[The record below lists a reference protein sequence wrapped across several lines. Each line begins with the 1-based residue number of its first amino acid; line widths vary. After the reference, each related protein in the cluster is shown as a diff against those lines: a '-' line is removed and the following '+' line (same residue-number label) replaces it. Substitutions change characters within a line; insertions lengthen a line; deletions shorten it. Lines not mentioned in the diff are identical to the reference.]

1 MNDTRLL
8 QLLKGM
14 IIDAVNQAQSGH
26 PGGPL
31 SCIDFAYILFT
42 EFLRFDPDDLNWQGR
57 DRFILSAGHASML
70 QYALLHAMGHLD
82 LEHIKRFRQLH
93 SKAPGHPE
101 NIITP
106 GVECTT
112 GPLGQGCAMS
122 VGFAIGAAHLASVL
136 DEELFANRTWVILG
150 DGCLQEDVTL
160 GAASLA
166 GHLKLN
172 RLIWF
177 YDRNA
182 IQISGSINRATSDDE
197 EKIFAGFGWNTITID
212 GHDHEAIRKAIRQA
226 MQEQERPTLII
237 GHTQIG
243 RGTATMAGSHKT
255 HGSPLPAEEYKKTRE
270 ALGLADLQP
279 FYWSEEAS
287 QHFQRN
293 YPTRRKECIAWKA
306 RLKTQQA
313 DPAWSSRW
321 AQYFSNLD
329 LSQFPYESWD
339 LKKTMA
345 TRTAFGQLIST
356 WCERLPRLMG
366 GSADL
371 EPSNALEAFVKKV
384 GDFSAKDR
392 KGRNIVFGVR
402 EFPMSAITNGLAL
415 YGGFIPFDAT
425 FLVFSDYAR
434 AALRLGA
441 IQKAQVIHEYTHDS
455 FYLGEDGPTHQ
466 PIEHIMSL
474 RAMPDMYLMRPAD
487 AVETEVLFREALT
500 LAYPS
505 CFCLTRQ
512 NVAYI
517 KAPLSRVQEARKG
530 AWIVRGDEK
539 ACDLMIFASGSELGL
554 ADSVADELEKDGKL
568 AVRVISVP
576 CWELFFKQD
585 AAYQKMIM
593 NVDCKKR
600 VSIEAGV
607 TMGWERFVGLEG
619 LMIGIDRFGESAP
632 AEELA
637 TLFGFTVPSILSR
650 IKERFSI

>member
-1 MNDTRLL
+1 MNDTRLI

-42 EFLRFDPDDLNWQGR
+42 EFLRFDPEDLNWQGR

-82 LEHIKRFRQLH
+82 LEDIKRFRQLH

-101 NIITP
+101 NIVTP
-106 GVECTT
+106 GIECTT

-136 DEELFANRTWVILG
+136 DEELFAHRTWVILG

-182 IQISGSINRATSDDE
+182 IQISGSIGRATSDDE
-197 EKIFAGFGWNTITID
+197 EKIFAGFGWRTITID
-212 GHDHEAIRKAIRQA
+212 GHDHEAIRTAIRLA
-226 MQEQERPTLII
+226 LQEQDRPTLII

-255 HGSPLPAEEYKKTRE
+255 HGSPLPAEEYKRTRE
-270 ALGLADLQP
+270 ALDLP
-279 FYWSEEAS
+279 SDHAFYWSAEAT

-293 YPTRRKECIAWKA
+293 FGTRRQEIVSWKA
-306 RLKTQQA
+306 RFNAKNK
-313 DPAWSSRW
+313 DKAWASRW
-321 AQYFSNLD
+321 HNYFGDLD
-329 LSQFPYESWD
+329 LTQFPNEAWD
-339 LKKTMA
+339 LKKAMA

-356 WCERLPRLMG
+356 WCERLPRLIG

-384 GDFSAKDR
+384 GDFSASTR
-392 KGRNIVFGVR
+392 QGRNIVFGVR

-415 YGGFIPFDAT
+415 HGGFIPFDAT

-434 AALRLGA
+434 PALRLGA

-466 PIEHIMSL
+466 PIEHMMSL
-474 RAMPDMYLMRPAD
+474 RAMPDLYVMRPAD
-487 AVETEVLFREALT
+487 PVETEVLFREALT

-512 NVAYI
+512 NVPYI
-517 KAPLSRVQEARKG
+517 KAPLSRVEEARKG
-530 AWIVRGDEK
+530 AWIVRGQDK
-539 ACDLMIFASGSELGL
+539 ACDLIIFASGSELGL
-554 ADSVADELEKDGKL
+554 ADTVADELEKNKL
-568 AVRVISVP
+568 AVRVVSVP

-585 AAYQKMIM
+585 AVYQKLIM
-593 NVDCKKR
+593 SLECKKR
-600 VSIEAGV
+600 VSIEAGSSL
-607 TMGWERFVGLEG
+607 GWERFVGIEG

-632 AEELA
+632 AEDLA
-637 TLFGFTVPSILSR
+637 TLFGFTVPSILTR
-650 IKERFSI
+650 IKERFSL